1 MDADN
6 KALLF
11 VLLYLVIS
19 FVASYGLLSIKGL
32 LDSLG
37 TSIKAWLIK
46 NVY

>member
-1 MDADN
+1 MDAD
-6 KALLF
+6 KKILMC

-19 FVASYGLLSIKGL
+19 FGASYGLLSIKGI
-32 LDSLG
+32 LDRLG

>member
-6 KALLF
+6 KALLC

-19 FVASYGLLSIKGL
+19 FAASYGLLSIKGIL
-32 LDSLG
+32 YRLG